1 MSSMPD
7 QEYWLPPLRPVLR
20 QAWLGLRRHDTHR
33 RPTVADDLSSDPQS
47 SAAHAYRRSDSLE
60 LVRRRRASQPDQGAQ
75 GRRAATRA
83 MWRCCP
89 PSTAAGGP
97 RMPSARARSQ
107 RAAYGASGAGADE
120 PSALPVDGV
129 GCGELRPAAPIGRRP
144 TRVARSAEWPSAPGP
159 AAAPEPGTSRTPR
172 HADPRCA
179 RMGHRT
185 AGGFDRLP
193 SPGHALGRQPPTGSL
208 GARSPG
214 ACTRQHETNRRPA
227 HRRGPPA
234 RRTDRTRPPRLP
246 RR

>member
-107 RAAYGASGAGADE
+107 RAAYGA
-120 PSALPVDGV
+120 V
-129 GCGELRPAAPIGRRP
+129 
-144 TRVARSAEWPSAPGP
+144 RVAMNLQRCRSMASAAASCALRRRSAG
-159 AAAPEPGTSRTPR
+159 
-172 HADPRCA
+172 DPRA
-179 RMGHRT
+179 GRLQRRATVRT
-185 AGGFDRLP
+185 RT
-193 SPGHALGRQPPTGSL
+193 RC
-208 GARSPG
+208 SPG
-214 ACTRQHETNRRPA
+214 ARYISYAASRRSSVCADGPPDS
-227 HRRGPPA
+227 RRLRSTSFTWPRTGPPA
-234 RRTDRTRPPRLP
+234 TYRITRSAVARCLHAST
-246 RR
+246 